1 MEPRPSRPNRSA
13 QGSSRS
19 QRPPWTPPEPT
30 DDLDAPRTAEIYAQ
44 PAGSGSGGPWYGPHG
59 SLGPEPPEYR
69 PMKPPIPIKPR
80 GERGNKWIRYL
91 FGGLLLAI
99 VVAGSAFVATR
110 IFGDDDDPGT
120 TAGLVEIGTQV
131 SDNVDSE
138 ATPVDDTEAE
148 STSNGVDAEP
158 TPTVEEEVPVSEPT
172 EAVTDPAPT
181 AQIAESES
189 SSSGQ
194 QQSATT
200 IQSAEAL
207 LPEPSALAGSWSVA
221 LEGERSRAEVG
232 AQLGDDGETLLTGW
246 RWRENL
252 YRDFNRT
259 DAESFGGDATFL
271 SVSIHRFATS
281 DGAAEALEYY
291 SDIVVA
297 AQGLQDVGNVP
308 IGDNARGL
316 EGPGEG
322 VNLYVL
328 YVQDGNYLIRLGGS
342 SPAGDPAQFVDS
354 VAQLIVGQ

>member
-1 MEPRPSRPNRSA
+1 
-13 QGSSRS
+13 
-19 QRPPWTPPEPT
+19 
-30 DDLDAPRTAEIYAQ
+30 
-44 PAGSGSGGPWYGPHG
+44 
-59 SLGPEPPEYR
+59 
-69 PMKPPIPIKPR
+69 MKPPIPIKPR

-120 TAGLVEIGTQV
+120 TAGLVEVGTQV
-131 SDNVDSE
+131 AGNVESE
-138 ATPVDDTEAE
+138 STPADEIETE
-148 STSNGVDAEP
+148 STSTGADSEP
-158 TPTVEEEVPVSEPT
+158 APTVQEEAPVSEPT
-172 EAVTDPAPT
+172 EAVPDPAPT
-181 AQIAESES
+181 AQIAASES
-189 SSSGQ
+189 NASGEQ
-194 QQSATT
+194 QPATT

-232 AQLGDDGETLLTGW
+232 AQLGDDGETLLTAW

-259 DAESFGGDATFL
+259 DAESFSGDATFL
-271 SVSIHRFATS
+271 SVSIHRFAS
-281 DGAAEALEYY
+281 RDGAAEALDYLSE
-291 SDIVVA
+291 IVVS

-342 SPAGDPAQFVDS
+342 SPAGDPAQFVDA
-354 VAQLIVGQ
+354 VAELIVDQ